1 MLTYL
6 GHQTKHANE
15 PKRVVLAPIL
25 RSLPVIIS
33 FMCQLEWPWIA
44 QVQHYF
50 WEVRAF
56 LDEFELV
63 DSEKEAPLTPVW
75 VGILQSIGM
84 NTTTDRRR
92 TTLPFF
98 LLYGMSWDISSY
110 LLLWAIIYTISSG
123 GSQTFGLRFPQ
134 VSSLQT
140 AVCETSLLP

>member
-1 MLTYL
+1 MNEQTKYSGFVEEEFCNLDATFPVGEVATNKCQLCCLNRVLTYS

-98 LLYGMSWDISSY
+98 LLYWMS
-110 LLLWAIIYTISSG
+110 
-123 GSQTFGLRFPQ
+123 
-134 VSSLQT
+134 
-140 AVCETSLLP
+140 